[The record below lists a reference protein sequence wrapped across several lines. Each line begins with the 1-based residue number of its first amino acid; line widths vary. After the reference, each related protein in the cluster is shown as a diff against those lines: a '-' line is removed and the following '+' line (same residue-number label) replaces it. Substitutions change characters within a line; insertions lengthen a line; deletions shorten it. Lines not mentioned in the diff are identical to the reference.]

1 MCCIVLLVVTGEAW
15 VAAMQR
21 SASDAMVQ
29 LVQDVVWDNTCT
41 PRYFQAWVALDR
53 SLQAAAEDASCHH
66 HTAVG
71 VAIVFH
77 AVLSVCWLA

>member
-29 LVQDVVWDNTCT
+29 LVQDVVWDACT